1 MATILQ
7 NLTNED
13 STANPR
19 LQALYRYQILDSSSE
34 RFFKNVAET
43 TAKIFDT
50 SLGIISFIDRD
61 HVFYKEV
68 VGADFSGARIP
79 LSQSPCS
86 FAVANDNVTVM
97 DRYPD
102 KNDQSWGAYDV
113 QVQKFGLKFYAGA
126 PIRTY
131 DGHNIGMLALVDK
144 EPRIFTDR
152 DKAILLSQAK
162 IVMDELELRLHVLHQ
177 SESRFRTIFDQASIG
192 ICICSLDGAFEK
204 VNRRLTEIAGY
215 ASEELMELNFQ
226 NLLDSSGWD
235 LISNN
240 PAHFASEGVSFE
252 RKITTKQGVQKWTRI
267 NCSQLRDENGLPQQ
281 IIILVE
287 DVDEQ
292 KKIEIKR
299 IEQTVQ
305 LAALN
310 ENLLLKNHQL
320 EEYAQIVSHNLR
332 MPAVNIKMI
341 FDEIEKSESMD
352 ECLSLL
358 GHAKK
363 SSDKILTIL
372 DELSVVL
379 RVKQTTSTQRET
391 IQFKEMLAGVI
402 RMFHS
407 QIIDTDIK
415 IVSDFSAAPVI
426 VYPKIY
432 LENIFTNLLSNALKF
447 RHPLRKP
454 EIHFKS
460 YSKKGKILLK
470 VSDNGLGFDSKK
482 HKHQVF
488 KLGKIFHSNP
498 DSKGFGLFMIKNQ
511 IEAMGGEI
519 TVNSNPSIGT
529 IFSINFFKYSS

>member
-1 MATILQ
+1 MAPILS
-7 NLTNED
+7 NLANAK

-34 RFFKNVAET
+34 AFFRNVAET

-50 SLGIISFIDRD
+50 TLGIISFIDSD

-68 VGADFSGARIP
+68 VGADFTGACIP

-86 FAVANDNVTVM
+86 FAVTSDTVTIM
-97 DRYPD
+97 DKYPD

-126 PIRTY
+126 PIRTS

-144 EPRIFTDR
+144 ESRIFTDR
-152 DKAILLSQAK
+152 DKDILMSQAK
-162 IVMDELELRLHVLHQ
+162 IVMDELELRLHLLHQ
-177 SESRFRTIFDQASIG
+177 SESRFKTIFDQASIG
-192 ICICSLDGAFEK
+192 ICICSLDGVFQK
-204 VNRRLTEIAGY
+204 VNKRLAEIVEY
-215 ASEELMELNFQ
+215 AINELMELNFQ
-226 NLLDSSGWD
+226 NLLDPSGWD
-235 LISNN
+235 LISSN
-240 PAHFASEGVSFE
+240 PASNDGVSLE
-252 RKITTKQGVQKWTRI
+252 RKIITKLGTPKWTRI
-267 NCSQLRDENGLPQQ
+267 NCSHLRDENGLPKQM
-281 IIILVE
+281 IILIE

-332 MPAVNIKMI
+332 MPAVNIKML
-341 FDEIEKSESMD
+341 FEEIEKSDNIDES
-352 ECLSLL
+352 LSLL
-358 GHAKK
+358 GHVKK
-363 SSDKILTIL
+363 SSDKILTLL
-372 DELSVVL
+372 DELSAVL
-379 RVKQTTSTQRET
+379 RVKQATSTKRAT
-391 IQFKEMLAGVI
+391 IQFEEMLAGAI
-402 RMFHS
+402 KMFQS

-415 IVSDFSAAPVI
+415 VVSDFSAAPVI
-426 VYPKIY
+426 EYPKTY

-454 EIHFKS
+454 EIYFKS

-470 VSDNGLGFDSKK
+470 VSDNGIGFDSKK

-488 KLGKIFHSNP
+488 KLGKIFHNNA

-529 IFSINFFKYSS
+529 IFSINFFKYSN